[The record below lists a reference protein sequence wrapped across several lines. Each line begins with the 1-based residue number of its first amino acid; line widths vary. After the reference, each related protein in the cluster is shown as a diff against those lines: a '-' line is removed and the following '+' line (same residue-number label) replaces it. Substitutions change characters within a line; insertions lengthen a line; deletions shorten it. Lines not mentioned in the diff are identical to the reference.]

1 MKATIYGTMICADC
15 VELKQW
21 LGEHP
26 EKGGWTWVDITES
39 TQNLKDFLAVRDKNH
54 VFDEVR
60 VAGNIGIPCF
70 VMENGEVL
78 LDAEKACA
86 MLDTAQEE

>member
-1 MKATIYGTMICADC
+1 MKATIYGTMICADF

-60 VAGNIGIPCF
+60 AAGNIGSPCF

-78 LDAEKACA
+78 LNAEKACA
-86 MLDTAQEE
+86 MLDMAQEE

>member
-39 TQNLKDFLAVRDKNH
+39 TQNLKDFLAVRDKNP

-60 VAGNIGIPCF
+60 AAGNIGIPCF

>member
-54 VFDEVR
+54 VFDELR
-60 VAGNIGIPCF
+60 AAGNIGIPCF

-86 MLDTAQEE
+86 MLDTTQEE

>member
-1 MKATIYGTMICADC
+1 MICADC

-60 VAGNIGIPCF
+60 AAGNIGIPCF

>member
-1 MKATIYGTMICADC
+1 MVAFTVHSTFLHYFLDYS
-15 VELKQW
+15 VHW
-21 LGEHP
+21 SEHP

-54 VFDEVR
+54 VFDELR
-60 VAGNIGIPCF
+60 AAGNIGIPCF

-86 MLDTAQEE
+86 MLDTAQEG

>member
-60 VAGNIGIPCF
+60 ATGNIGIPCF

>member
-54 VFDEVR
+54 VFDELR
-60 VAGNIGIPCF
+60 AAGNIGIPCF

>member
-39 TQNLKDFLAVRDKNH
+39 TQNLKDFLAVRDKNP

-60 VAGNIGIPCF
+60 SAGNIGIPCF

>member
-1 MKATIYGTMICADC
+1 MKAIIYGTMICADC

-21 LGEHP
+21 LSEHP

-39 TQNLKDFLAVRDKNH
+39 TQNLKDFLAMRDKNH

-60 VAGNIGIPCF
+60 AAGNIGIPCF

>member
-15 VELKQW
+15 VELKQR

-60 VAGNIGIPCF
+60 AAGNIGIPCF

-86 MLDTAQEE
+86 MLDTAQEG

>member
-54 VFDEVR
+54 VFDGVR
-60 VAGNIGIPCF
+60 AAGNIGIPCF

>member
-60 VAGNIGIPCF
+60 AAGSIGIPCF

>member
-60 VAGNIGIPCF
+60 AAGNIGIPCF

-86 MLDTAQEE
+86 MLDAAQEE

>member
-54 VFDEVR
+54 VFDEMR
-60 VAGNIGIPCF
+60 AAGNIGIPCF